1 MELFILCFS
10 ASYYLSSKSADFNLY
25 LTVAPKG
32 TLMSPVPAFKK
43 CMKSGFSAFHGFS
56 GSRSWMYSYSFY
68 SHFFS
73 PPLLKF
79 EMISVNSY
87 LLLPTLAS
95 LKLTYLIVWEGSMMT
110 TPAWILFPVW
120 MQHLEQV
127 DCLARL
133 EVQRLLSTIA
143 P

>member
-1 MELFILCFS
+1 
-10 ASYYLSSKSADFNLY
+10 
-25 LTVAPKG
+25 
-32 TLMSPVPAFKK
+32 
-43 CMKSGFSAFHGFS
+43 
-56 GSRSWMYSYSFY
+56 MYSYSFY

-127 DCLARL
+127 DCLARF